1 MLEYLK
7 NKQVKQKFSISDFT
21 QKTHMTETEQ
31 PKKPKQRFKD
41 LIEGAD
47 ELEKDEDLIKSQL
60 DSLGIPNEGEIM
72 QGSGKGSSE
81 NAVPKTERAEEGASE
96 PAERKPN
103 SSGSES
109 SALDPSFDETEVLGE
124 SAELSRSPLDDTPPP
139 SLGSTPHTP
148 PPALDSRGMPLP
160 RRMDEAPVRGKT
172 SPASINRSRTVALPP
187 DNTSKL
193 MSWWKKAGP
202 GGWNR
207 GEGWGCVFRMLVM
220 ALIAGIVLALIAGS
234 FAIYHYNRIAA
245 TLPTVED
252 LREQAAKF
260 ETTRILDREGNVLY
274 ELLDPTAGRRTY
286 VSLDEISPYLVAA
299 TIATEDSNFYS
310 HPGYDVLAIARS
322 FWYNLISDEIVSG
335 ASTITQQ
342 LTKML
347 LLSPEEQVSR
357 TYTRKLREAILAAEI
372 TRRYSKDEILE
383 LYLNEINFGNLSYG
397 VEAAAQTYFSTSAK
411 HLTLGQ
417 ASFLAGLPQ
426 LPAVYDIY
434 TNRDVTL
441 GRHENVL
448 VLMYQT
454 SQEDN
459 CIFVSNNLQRICIG
473 VGEAVAAA
481 EEIRSYQFEVP
492 YTELLYPHWVYYIR
506 SLLESNYDP
515 QTIYRSGFTVYTT
528 LDPGLQDRAQQIVF
542 EQVEKLQGKHVTNG
556 ALVALRPATGEIL
569 AMVGSADFDNKDVQG
584 EINMTLSPR
593 QPGSS
598 IKPLTYVAAFEQG
611 WTPATLIWDV
621 RSEFPPSG
629 DPNDPRDPYVPVNY
643 DEKYHGPVTLRSAL
657 ANSYNVPA
665 VKALSFI
672 GIYDDPET
680 EKEEG
685 LIPFA
690 QRVGISTFARNDYG
704 LSLTLGGG
712 DVSLL
717 ELTEVYATFANGGR
731 QIPTV
736 AITRIEDYQGNL
748 IFEHQPLAGEQV
760 IRPEHAFLI
769 SSILSDY
776 HARIPAFGTNSIIN
790 LPFKAAAKTG
800 TTNDYRD
807 NWTLGYTPDLAVGVW
822 VGNADYT
829 PMQDTSGLTGAA
841 PIWAQVMQEGIQ
853 QLTGGN
859 PTGFSRPAGIIERVI
874 CSISGTEPSKYCPSQ
889 RSEYFAADQLP
900 LPADQ
905 DLWEEVM
912 VDTWTKKLA
921 SEECSGYI
929 EKHTGIHLDDPWA
942 IKWITTKNPG
952 KDWAKSMGF
961 TRNPYVINEDN
972 VCDADDPRPIL
983 EFASP
988 RQDDVIN
995 SGPLK
1000 IFAKADATG
1009 NFEEARLEYGLGRD
1023 PVMWE
1028 ILKMIDN
1035 PLSEM
1040 TEISSWDISELPT
1053 GWVTLRLYMTGTN
1066 DGHAEKRI
1074 QINIQVPTPTP
1085 TPTETPTPTVTLS
1098 PTPTLTPTVSETPVD
1113 TSTFTP
1119 TPTDTPTPTP

>member
-1 MLEYLK
+1 
-7 NKQVKQKFSISDFT
+7 
-21 QKTHMTETEQ
+21 MTETEQ
-31 PKKPKQRFKD
+31 PKKPKQRFRD
-41 LIEGAD
+41 LIDGAE
-47 ELEKDEDLIKSQL
+47 ELEKDEELIKSQL
-60 DSLGIPNEGEIM
+60 DSLGIPPEGEM
-72 QGSGKGSSE
+72 AKGSDKRSSE
-81 NAVPKTERAEEGASE
+81 NAEPLKEGTVQGAGAAPETEPTTGTSLTDQS
-96 PAERKPN
+96 N

-109 SALDPSFDETEVLGE
+109 SALDPSGFDETEVLGE
-124 SAELSRSPLDDTPPP
+124 TAEPSRSPLDDTPPP
-139 SLGSTPHTP
+139 SLGSTPHTS
-148 PPALDSRGMPLP
+148 PPALDARGMPLP
-160 RRMDEAPVRGKT
+160 RRMDEAPVPGKT
-172 SPASINRSRTVALPP
+172 SPPSISRSRTAALPP
-187 DNTSKL
+187 DNTSKV
-193 MSWWKKAGP
+193 MSWWKKSGP
-202 GGWNR
+202 GGWKR
-207 GEGWGCVFRMLVM
+207 GQGWGCVLKMLVM
-220 ALIAGIVLALIAGS
+220 AIFAGVVLALITGS

-245 TLPTVED
+245 TLPSVED

-286 VSLDEISPYLVAA
+286 VPLDEISPYLVAA

-347 LLSPEEQVSR
+347 LLSPEEQASR

-383 LYLNEINFGNLSYG
+383 LYLNEINFGNLAYG
-397 VEAAAQTYFSTSAK
+397 VEAASQTYFSTSAQY
-411 HLTLGQ
+411 LTLGQ

-448 VLMYQT
+448 VLMFQT
-454 SQEDN
+454 SQEDG
-459 CIFVSNNLQRICIG
+459 CIFVSNNQQRICIG
-473 VGEAVAAA
+473 AGEAVAAA

-506 SLLESNYDP
+506 SLLESIYDP

-556 ALVALRPATGEIL
+556 ALIALRPSTGEIL
-569 AMVGSADFDNKDVQG
+569 AMVGSADFDNKDIQG
-584 EINMTLSPR
+584 EINMALSPR

-598 IKPLTYVAAFEQG
+598 IKPLTYVAAFEKG
-611 WTPATLIWDV
+611 WTLATLIWDV
-621 RSEFPPSG
+621 HSEFPPSG
-629 DPNDPRDPYVPVNY
+629 DPNDPRDPYIPVNY
-643 DEKYHGPVTLRSAL
+643 DEKYHGPVTLRTAL

-665 VKALSFI
+665 VKTLNFV

-680 EKEEG
+680 PKEEG

-690 QRVGISTFARNDYG
+690 QRLGISTFTRNDYG

-712 DVSLL
+712 DVTLL

-731 QIPTV
+731 QVPIV
-736 AITRIEDYQGNL
+736 AITRIEDFQGNL
-748 IFEHQPLAGEQV
+748 IFEYQPSAGEQV

-776 HARIPAFGTNSIIN
+776 QARIPAFGSSPIIN

-800 TTNDYRD
+800 TTNDFRD

-829 PMQDTSGLTGAA
+829 PMRDTSGLTGAA

-859 PTGFSRPAGIIERVI
+859 PTSFSRPAGIIERVI
-874 CSISGTEPSKYCPSQ
+874 CAISGTEPSKYCPSQ
-889 RSEYFAADQLP
+889 RSEYFAADQPP

-905 DLWEEVM
+905 DLWKEVLI
-912 VDTWTKKLA
+912 DTWTKKLTSA
-921 SEECSGYI
+921 ECSEYTE
-929 EKHTGIHLDDPWA
+929 EKIGIQLNDNWA
-942 IKWITTKNPG
+942 IKWVTKKGG
-952 KDWAKSMGF
+952 KDWVKRMGF
-961 TRNPYVINEDN
+961 TKDPYVINEDN
-972 VCDADDPRPIL
+972 VCSADDHRPIL

-988 RQDDVIN
+988 RQDDVVT

-1000 IFAKADATG
+1000 IFARADATG
-1009 NFEEARLEYGLGRD
+1009 AFDKARLEYGPGKD
-1023 PVMWE
+1023 PVQWE
-1028 ILKMIDN
+1028 ILEVIDN
-1035 PLSEM
+1035 PISEM
-1040 TEISSWDISELPT
+1040 TEITSWDISELPA
-1053 GWVTLRLYMTGTN
+1053 GWITLRLYMTSTN
-1066 DGHAEKRI
+1066 EGFAEKRI
-1074 QINIQVPTPTP
+1074 QIDIQVPTPTP
-1085 TPTETPTPTVTLS
+1085 TPTETPTPTVTSTPTPTLS
-1098 PTPTLTPTVSETPVD
+1098 PTASATPVETSTLTPTGTDTPTPTLTPSL
-1113 TSTFTP
+1113 TSTP
-1119 TPTDTPTPTP
+1119 TP

>member
-1 MLEYLK
+1 
-7 NKQVKQKFSISDFT
+7 
-21 QKTHMTETEQ
+21 MTETEQ
-31 PKKPKQRFKD
+31 PKNPKQRFRD
-41 LIEGAD
+41 LIDGAE

-60 DSLGIPNEGEIM
+60 DSFGISVEGERTK
-72 QGSGKGSSE
+72 GSGKRSSE
-81 NAVPKTERAEEGASE
+81 DAVPKAEGTEEGASAAPETE
-96 PAERKPN
+96 PTERMDN
-103 SSGSES
+103 SPRPES
-109 SALDPSFDETEVLGE
+109 SALDPSSLEETEVLGE

-139 SLGSTPHTP
+139 PLGSTPHTP
-148 PPALDSRGMPLP
+148 PPALDARGMPLP
-160 RRMDEAPVRGKT
+160 RRMDEPPVRGKT
-172 SPASINRSRTVALPP
+172 SPASISRSRTAAIPP
-187 DNTSKL
+187 DKTSKL
-193 MSWWKKAGP
+193 MSWWKKSGP
-202 GGWNR
+202 GGWDQ
-207 GEGWGCVFRMLVM
+207 GQGWGCILKMLVM
-220 ALIAGIVLALIAGS
+220 ALFTGVVLALIAGS
-234 FAIYHYNRIAA
+234 FAIIHYNRIAA
-245 TLPTVED
+245 TLPAVED

-274 ELLDPTAGRRTY
+274 ELVDPTAGRRTY
-286 VSLDEISPYLVAA
+286 VPLDEISPYLVAA

-383 LYLNEINFGNLSYG
+383 LYLNEIYFSNMSYG
-397 VEAAAQTYFSTSAK
+397 VEAAAQTYFSTSAQY
-411 HLTLGQ
+411 LTLGQ

-454 SQEDN
+454 SQEDG
-459 CIFVSNNLQRICIG
+459 CIFVSNNLQRICVG
-473 VGEAVAAA
+473 VGEATAAA
-481 EEIRSYQFEVP
+481 EEIRSYPFEVP
-492 YTELLYPHWVYYIR
+492 YAELVYPHWVYYIR
-506 SLLESNYDP
+506 SLLESTYDP

-542 EQVEKLQGKHVTNG
+542 EQIEKLQGKHVTNG
-556 ALVALRPATGEIL
+556 ALIALRPTNGEIL
-569 AMVGSADFDNKDVQG
+569 AMVGSADFDNKDIQG

-598 IKPLTYVAAFEQG
+598 IKPLTYVAAFEKG

-621 RSEFPPSG
+621 HSEFPPSG
-629 DPNDPRDPYVPVNY
+629 DPNDPRDPYIPVNY
-643 DEKYHGPVTLRSAL
+643 DERYHGPVTLRSAL

-665 VKALSFI
+665 VKALNFV
-672 GIYDDPET
+672 GIYDDQET
-680 EKEEG
+680 AKEEG
-685 LIPFA
+685 LISFA
-690 QRVGISTFARNDYG
+690 QRLGISTFSRNDYG
-704 LSLTLGGG
+704 LALTLGGG

-731 QIPTV
+731 QIPTL

-748 IFEHQPLAGEQV
+748 IFEHQPSAGEQV

-769 SSILSDY
+769 SSILSDI

-800 TTNDYRD
+800 TTNDFRD

-859 PTGFSRPAGIIERVI
+859 PTGFSRPPGIIERVI
-874 CSISGTEPSKYCPSQ
+874 CAVSGTEPSQYCPSQ
-889 RSEYFAADQLP
+889 RSEYFAADQPP
-900 LPADQ
+900 LTADH
-905 DLWEEVM
+905 DLWKKAM

-921 SEECSGYI
+921 SEECSEYLG
-929 EKHTGIHLDDPWA
+929 KKTGIQLDDPWA
-942 IKWITTKNPG
+942 IKWVTTSQG
-952 KDWAKSMGF
+952 KDWAKRMGF
-961 TRNPYVINEDN
+961 TRPTYVINEDN
-972 VCDADDPRPIL
+972 VCDADDHRPIL

-988 RQDDVIN
+988 RQDDVIT

-1000 IFAKADATG
+1000 IYARADATG
-1009 NFEEARLEYGLGRD
+1009 AFKEARLEYGLGTD
-1023 PVMWE
+1023 PVQWE
-1028 ILKMIDN
+1028 ILEMIEN
-1035 PLSEM
+1035 PLSGM
-1040 TEISSWDISELPT
+1040 TEITSWDISELPT
-1053 GWVTLRLYMTGTN
+1053 GWVTLRLYMTSTN
-1066 DGHAEKRI
+1066 DGLAEKKI

-1085 TPTETPTPTVTLS
+1085 TPTETPTPTVTLT
-1098 PTPTLTPTVSETPVD
+1098 PTPTLSPTASETPVD

-1119 TPTDTPTPTP
+1119 TATDTPTFTPSPTTPSP